1 MSKKLKKLATVVAPH
16 NSIDQV
22 VSRMAEESRQVVYP
36 GLAVVLD
43 EDDILLGIMTDGDI
57 RRTYSRNIDFSQ
69 PVSEVMTR
77 NPVTIPATI
86 LENDVASEVIK
97 CVQLDG
103 RHQSEWVRHVL
114 IVDERGRLVK
124 IVDLHREVFH
134 FLMLGSSTCVLLS
147 FLEGRKSDAIL
158 RCDLGPTGAR
168 RSQRKFRRAQ
178 ERDKKGE
185 VNLSLGY

>member
-69 PVSEVMTR
+69 PVSELMTR

-86 LENDVASEVIK
+86 LENYVASEVIK

-124 IVDLHREVFH
+124 IVD
-134 FLMLGSSTCVLLS
+134 
-147 FLEGRKSDAIL
+147 FLEALQNQRDSVKKVAI
-158 RCDLGPTGAR
+158 
-168 RSQRKFRRAQ
+168 F
-178 ERDKKGE
+178 
-185 VNLSLGY
+185 